1 MEAKKLTTE
10 LSEARAEAKR
20 LKAERESLVVQLR
33 SPGSADSDDVLAVQ
47 QDLQGACMHTW
58 PPCA

>member
-33 SPGSADSDDVLAVQ
+33 SPGSADSDDVLASK
-47 QDLQGACMHTW
+47 
-58 PPCA
+58 